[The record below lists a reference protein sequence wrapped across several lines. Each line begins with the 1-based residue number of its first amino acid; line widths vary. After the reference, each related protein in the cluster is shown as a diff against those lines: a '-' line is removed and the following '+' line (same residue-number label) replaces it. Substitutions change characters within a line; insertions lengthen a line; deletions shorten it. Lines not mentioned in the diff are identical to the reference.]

1 MTTCFCEEILRPHTQ
16 DFLEFLEVNALL
28 SLTAMLQYS
37 RSKSCGKKIVLKISN
52 FEKKKHCVKF
62 TLRDQEGADK
72 NVKCFEYVSEF

>member
-37 RSKSCGKKIVLKISN
+37 RSSGRPKPNK
-52 FEKKKHCVKF
+52 
-62 TLRDQEGADK
+62 TEGSAELFGRIIRP
-72 NVKCFEYVSEF
+72 NLHSVFVEYSAEAF